1 MAWILISSL
10 TWLETPPCGGF
21 IITSNHKIH
30 EMIWKSCW
38 PEASSSWLLNAWWTA
53 ERTTQ
58 RCHCFWQWCEV
69 WFLGNNISSSL
80 RASSDD
86 RNPAAWRNGLLI
98 IKYIYIYMIVC
109 ICISHRFTQRNILN
123 RFSTWSYTPSVRN
136 PVFVSKISNSVASG
150 LYPRFLPTAL
160 LAPTSDCLLFQEQGV
175 CAIRWLLGSAIPH
188 PRVIWPWE
196 PVRDF
201 L

>member
-1 MAWILISSL
+1 MKWYESL
-10 TWLETPPCGGF
+10 VGLRHHLRGCWMLDERPRGRPNDVIAFGSDARFGFLETIFLPAWGQVL
-21 IITSNHKIH
+21 
-30 EMIWKSCW
+30 MI
-38 PEASSSWLLNAWWTA
+38 EIQQLEGMDSWLLN
-53 ERTTQ
+53 
-58 RCHCFWQWCEV
+58 
-69 WFLGNNISSSL
+69 
-80 RASSDD
+80 
-86 RNPAAWRNGLLI
+86 
-98 IKYIYIYMIVC
+98 IYIYMIVYIY
-109 ICISHRFTQRNILN
+109 ICISYRFTQRNILN
-123 RFSTWSYTPSVRN
+123 HFSTWSYTPSVRN